1 MVYVKYSLQ
10 LGLHSHFSYQ
20 IHHGLLADLKL
31 FHKSTKPHNHNVKE
45 ITIIE
50 ISDPNYLSQMFSAM
64 ILVKISQ
71 LPKTDEISGVL
82 WLTSLAS
89 C

>member
-1 MVYVKYSLQ
+1 MVYWLT
-10 LGLHSHFSYQ
+10 
-20 IHHGLLADLKL
+20 LKL

-71 LPKTDEISGVL
+71 LPKTDEISWVL
-82 WLTSLAS
+82 WLSKGNRGKASLVIPIF
-89 C
+89 CEVQKP

>member
-1 MVYVKYSLQ
+1 MAYVKYSLQ

-20 IHHGLLADLKL
+20 IHHGLLADIKTVPQVDKTAQPQCKRNYIVVVR
-31 FHKSTKPHNHNVKE
+31 FCR
-45 ITIIE
+45 IE

-71 LPKTDEISGVL
+71 LPKTDEIS
-82 WLTSLAS
+82 
-89 C
+89 